1 MLVYNKHLDITPSN
15 SLRVVSKLAYILRS
29 LSTQDPLFSRLNTA
43 LKDDSI
49 RQQCKEKLYVGM
61 P

>member
-1 MLVYNKHLDITPSN
+1 MLVYNKHLHITPN
-15 SLRVVSKLAYILRS
+15 SLNVVSKPAYILRS
-29 LSTQDPLFSRLNTA
+29 LSTQNSFFSRFNTA

-49 RQQCKEKLYVGM
+49 RQQYKVKLYVGM